1 MKDYYAVL
9 GVSCE
14 AEAVEIKAAYRKL
27 AKKHH
32 PDVVGNDPEK
42 RRIMY
47 EIQEAYQIIG
57 DEEKRRAYDKERAGR
72 GRAGWDLNR
81 TRGAGAEEREKT
93 KGSGQEAWG
102 RPLSREE
109 QFARFF
115 GFQPGK
121 GMETYRDRKAEKK
134 PEGPVKPEEMF
145 AHFFKKYM

>member
-72 GRAGWDLNR
+72 GRAGWDLNG
-81 TRGAGAEEREKT
+81 TKGAGYAEREKT

-115 GFQPGK
+115 RFPAGKGDGDLQGPEGGKKARGPGK
-121 GMETYRDRKAEKK
+121 AGGDVRAL
-134 PEGPVKPEEMF
+134 F
-145 AHFFKKYM
+145 

>member
-72 GRAGWDLNR
+72 GRAGWDLNG
-81 TRGAGAEEREKT
+81 TKGAGYAEREKT

-121 GMETYRDRKAEKK
+121 GMETYRDRKSEKK

-145 AHFFKKYM
+145 AHFFKNI